1 MLCWF
6 KIWRTHIH
14 TDACARDLYHIKLLP
29 SEHFAKA
36 VTNYLH
42 RWWIIRIRNA
52 YRSLKVSCFRNCQW
66 KVWRERER
74 EDRKHTH
81 IQYLQIL
88 IGCLIAFTNSIDTF
102 IHKICINF
110 DMHEQNVQFWVFVM
124 QFSFWYYDDG
134 RNCLCVFLCFVL
146 VHMKHLSC
154 ISTLIHIFIW
164 KIFAILIGYSIH
176 NHPTTWHAQFKSWY
190 TFIASQRKLP
200 SPSVYNSI
208 RENWVD
214 FNSEMWSLS
223 ALF

>member
-1 MLCWF
+1 ME
-6 KIWRTHIH
+6 
-14 TDACARDLYHIKLLP
+14 
-29 SEHFAKA
+29 SM
-36 VTNYLH
+36 
-42 RWWIIRIRNA
+42 
-52 YRSLKVSCFRNCQW
+52 
-66 KVWRERER
+66 ERER

>member
-14 TDACARDLYHIKLLP
+14 ADACARDLYHIKLLP

-52 YRSLKVSCFRNCQW
+52 YGSLKVSCFRNCQW
-66 KVWRERER
+66 KVWRER

-134 RNCLCVFLCFVL
+134 RNCLCVFVFCVSSYEAFD
-146 VHMKHLSC
+146 VHFHIDSHFHLENIC
-154 ISTLIHIFIW
+154 HF
-164 KIFAILIGYSIH
+164 
-176 NHPTTWHAQFKSWY
+176 
-190 TFIASQRKLP
+190 
-200 SPSVYNSI
+200 
-208 RENWVD
+208 NWVFYSQSSD
-214 FNSEMWSLS
+214 YLTCTI
-223 ALF
+223 